1 MVSTGGRQEEP
12 GGGNQESTL
21 GAFFA
26 GLGVEN
32 MKVIGMIGGM
42 SWESTAEYYRIINET
57 VKKRLGGHH
66 SAKILLYSVNFS
78 EIESLQRK
86 GEWLESTEIMCD
98 AARRIERGGADCLL
112 ICTNTMHKMAPEV
125 QSAVTIPL
133 LHIVDATAV
142 EIKKKGIKRI
152 GLLGTKYTM
161 VEDFYKGRLAD
172 NYALEV
178 VIPQEDDCNVVNQ
191 VIYHELCMG
200 KIQEESRNQFQR
212 IINNLEAAGA
222 EGVILGCTEI
232 SLLIKPGDSPLPLFD
247 TTSIHAGAAVE
258 FALGH
263 GGLEDSA

>member
-1 MVSTGGRQEEP
+1 
-12 GGGNQESTL
+12 
-21 GAFFA
+21 
-26 GLGVEN
+26 
-32 MKVIGMIGGM
+32 MKVIGLIGGM

-86 GEWLESTEIMCD
+86 GEWQESTEIMCD
-98 AARRIERGGADCLL
+98 AARRIERGGAECLL

-125 QSAVTIPL
+125 QNAVTIPL
-133 LHIVDATAV
+133 LHIADATAKD
-142 EIKKKGIKRI
+142 IKKKGIKRI

-161 VEDFYKGRLAD
+161 EEDFYKGRLAD
-172 NYALEV
+172 NYDLEV
-178 VIPQEDDCNVVNQ
+178 VIPQEDDRNIINQ

-200 KIQEESRNQFQR
+200 KIQEESKNQFVR
-212 IINNLEAAGA
+212 IIQDLDATGV

-247 TTSIHAGAAVE
+247 TTAIHAGAAVE
-258 FALGH
+258 FALGDD
-263 GGLEDSA
+263 GIVDSA

>member
-1 MVSTGGRQEEP
+1 
-12 GGGNQESTL
+12 
-21 GAFFA
+21 
-26 GLGVEN
+26 

-57 VKKRLGGHH
+57 VKERLGGHH

-78 EIESLQRK
+78 EIELLQRK
-86 GEWLESTEIMCD
+86 DEWQESTKIMCD
-98 AARRIERGGADCLL
+98 AARRVESGGADCLL
-112 ICTNTMHKMAPEV
+112 ICTNTMHKTAPEV

-133 LHIVDATAV
+133 VHIADATAV
-142 EIKKKGIKRI
+142 EIKKKGIGKI

-161 VEDFYKGRLAD
+161 VEDFYKRRLTD

-200 KIQEESRNQFQR
+200 KIQEESKNQFQR
-212 IINNLEAAGA
+212 IINDLEAAGA
-222 EGVILGCTEI
+222 QGVILGCTEI

-247 TTSIHAGAAVE
+247 TTAIHANAAVE

-263 GGLEDSA
+263 GGLEDSV